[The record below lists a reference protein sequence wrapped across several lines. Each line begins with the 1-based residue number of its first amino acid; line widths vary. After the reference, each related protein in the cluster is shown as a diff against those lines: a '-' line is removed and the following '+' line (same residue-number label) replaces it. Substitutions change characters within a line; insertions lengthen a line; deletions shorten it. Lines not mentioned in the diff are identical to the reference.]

1 MVKTEVLTAQRCNA
15 QAGEGIGVVLW
26 EKTGKE
32 DGMGLRIHAVGV
44 DLAPMSATEVHR
56 DDAAGIP
63 VQTVEQYDGQVAVCA
78 ALFLD
83 KMHDYGTA
91 WRVLRPSS
99 LTDQIFIKA
108 QRIRTIQEGGEQ
120 KVEEGIQPEFVGIV
134 NYCMMALLQLELPED
149 TPMELE
155 PVDAERLYRDVL
167 SRTRAL
173 MIRKNHDYGEAWRDM
188 RVSSLTDLILMKL
201 LRIKQLEDL
210 EGGAKVSEGVDAGYM
225 DMANYAL
232 FALIH
237 LASGQSTA

>member
-1 MVKTEVLTAQRCNA
+1 MSGDASGQM
-15 QAGEGIGVVLW
+15 GEQDI
-26 EKTGKE
+26 E
-32 DGMGLRIHAVGV
+32 
-44 DLAPMSATEVHR
+44 
-56 DDAAGIP
+56 
-63 VQTVEQYDGQVAVCA
+63 QTLGQYDSEVGACRT
-78 ALFLD
+78 LFMD

-108 QRIRTIQEGGEQ
+108 QRIRTLQEGGTQ
-120 KVEEGIQPEFVGIV
+120 MVDEGIRPEFVGIV
-134 NYCMMALLQLELPED
+134 NYCMMALLQLELPAD
-149 TPMELE
+149 GPMELDPE
-155 PVDAERLYRDVL
+155 EATRLFDGAL
-167 SRTRAL
+167 ERTRSL
-173 MIRKNHDYGEAWRDM
+173 MLRKNHDYGEAWRDM

-237 LASGQSTA
+237 LNSL

>member
-1 MVKTEVLTAQRCNA
+1 MEYDAQLSGCR
-15 QAGEGIGVVLW
+15 
-26 EKTGKE
+26 
-32 DGMGLRIHAVGV
+32 
-44 DLAPMSATEVHR
+44 S
-56 DDAAGIP
+56 
-63 VQTVEQYDGQVAVCA
+63 
-78 ALFLD
+78 LFLD

-91 WRVLRPSS
+91 WRILRPSS

-108 QRIRTIQEGGEQ
+108 QRIRTLQEGGVR

-134 NYCMMALLQLELPED
+134 NYCMMALVQLELDGDAPL
-149 TPMELE
+149 ELE
-155 PVDAERLYRDVL
+155 SGEATRLYDRAV
-167 SRTRAL
+167 SQTRSL
-173 MIRKNHDYGEAWRDM
+173 MEKKNHDYGEAWRDM

-237 LASGQSTA
+237 LAAGQSTT

>member
-1 MVKTEVLTAQRCNA
+1 MKI
-15 QAGEGIGVVLW
+15 AGTKRPGNFCTRTPAANLRLMHDALPPSR
-26 EKTGKE
+26 TG
-32 DGMGLRIHAVGV
+32 
-44 DLAPMSATEVHR
+44 DLVRTLQE
-56 DDAAGIP
+56 
-63 VQTVEQYDGQVAVCA
+63 YDTQVMACR

-91 WRVLRPSS
+91 WRILRPSS

-108 QRIRTIQEGGEQ
+108 QRIRTLQEGGVQ
-120 KVEEGIQPEFVGIV
+120 KVDEGIQPEFVGIV
-134 NYCMMALLQLELPED
+134 NYCMMALVQLELGED
-149 TPMELE
+149 APMELAADE
-155 PVDAERLYRDVL
+155 ATRLYDGAV
-167 SRTRAL
+167 SATRGL
-173 MIRKNHDYGEAWRDM
+173 MERKNHDYGEAWRDM

-237 LASGQSTA
+237 LGSEQSTA